1 MPRKS
6 KGAYS
11 SKDRKNIRVLELEDY
26 TVKKILNS
34 KLRRNLGI
42 Q

>member
-26 TVKKILNS
+26 DCKE
-34 KLRRNLGI
+34 NLEL
-42 Q
+42 